1 MSSVKNILSWNTAWF
16 LLVSGMP
23 REILSKKIIEY
34 KYKVSM
40 SNFIKVFSYY
50 KHAIILYYFIKHV
63 FPENINILNPKG
75 PFHVFPLFFF

>member
-1 MSSVKNILSWNTAWF
+1 
-16 LLVSGMP
+16 
-23 REILSKKIIEY
+23 
-34 KYKVSM
+34 M

-63 FPENINILNPKG
+63 FPENINIINPKG